1 MKRKMKR
8 ALGLAMVMS
17 FMLSFTACGAPEKP
31 SAPSEPAASGGAST
45 SEPAGPQ
52 AGSLGIPVP
61 DSPYNV
67 QFMGATSGGTYFLIA
82 NAIADLLNANY
93 SEYFNASVQSSGGT
107 PAILRSL
114 QNEEVEFGIA
124 QAGLAYDARKGLND
138 FSEKWENYSC
148 ITYMF
153 PTVMHLVSQDKEE
166 YQTWKDFEGKSIA
179 VGAVGSATELNS
191 RVLNKA
197 YGVDYDNFASVEYVS
212 ESQAVDMLKNK
223 QIVGA
228 NLIASVGGASPV
240 DLMSTGGYKIMTFT
254 DEDRDRILEMAN
266 SFYPYTIPSGT
277 YANQDYD
284 INTYAV
290 ANFLFAN
297 NSVPEDVVYAVTK
310 AIYDNLDYLESVYSL
325 MGGVSLDVALDGQT
339 VPLNPGAERY
349 YKEVGVTIP
358 EFVD

>member
-1 MKRKMKR
+1 MKKKMKR
-8 ALGLAMVMS
+8 GLSLVVIMS
-17 FMLSFTACGAPEKP
+17 VILSFSACGSSSSSTPNNGGGSSSSGPA
-31 SAPSEPAASGGAST
+31 EPT
-45 SEPAGPQ
+45 I
-52 AGSLGIPVP
+52 GSLGIPVP

-93 SEYFNASVQSSGGT
+93 GEYFNASVQSSGGT

-153 PTVMHLVSQDKEE
+153 PTVMHLVAQDKDE
-166 YQTWKDFEGKSIA
+166 YQTWKDFANKSIA

-197 YGVDYDNFASVEYVS
+197 YDMDYDDFSSVEYVS

-240 DLMSTGGYKIMTFT
+240 DLMSAGGYKIMSFT
-254 DEDRDRILEMAN
+254 NEDRDRILEMAN
-266 SFYPYTIPSGT
+266 SFYPYTIPAGT
-277 YANQDYD
+277 YTNQDYD
-284 INTYAV
+284 IETYAV

-310 AIYDNLDYLESVYSL
+310 AIYENLDHLEGVYSL
-325 MGGVSLDVALDGQT
+325 LGGVSLDVALDGQT
-339 VPLNPGAERY
+339 IPLNPGAERY
-349 YKEVGVTIP
+349 YKEVGATIP

>member
-1 MKRKMKR
+1 MKKKMKR
-8 ALGLAMVMS
+8 ILGLTLAMSLVFS
-17 FMLSFTACGAPEKP
+17 LAACGPSGKSSTPNTGSGTSASALPE
-31 SAPSEPAASGGAST
+31 T
-45 SEPAGPQ
+45 TV
-52 AGSLGIPVP
+52 GSLGIPVP
-61 DSPYNV
+61 DSPYNI

-114 QNEEVEFGIA
+114 QNGEVEFGIA

-148 ITYMF
+148 VTYMF
-153 PTVMHLVSQDKEE
+153 PTVMHLVSQNTDE
-166 YQTWKDFEGKSIA
+166 YQTWKDFKGKAIA
-179 VGAVGSATELNS
+179 VGAVGSATEMNS
-191 RVLNKA
+191 RVLNRA
-197 YGVDYDNFASVEYVS
+197 YDMEYDDFASVEYVS

-240 DLMSTGGYKIMTFT
+240 DLMSTGSFKIMSFT
-254 DEDRDRILEMAN
+254 NEDRDRILELAN

-277 YANQDYD
+277 YANQDSD

-310 AIYDNLDYLESVYSL
+310 AIYENLDYLEGVYSL
-325 MGGVSLDVALDGQT
+325 MGGVSLDVALNGQT

-349 YKEVGVTIP
+349 YKEAGAVIP
-358 EFVD
+358 EFTD